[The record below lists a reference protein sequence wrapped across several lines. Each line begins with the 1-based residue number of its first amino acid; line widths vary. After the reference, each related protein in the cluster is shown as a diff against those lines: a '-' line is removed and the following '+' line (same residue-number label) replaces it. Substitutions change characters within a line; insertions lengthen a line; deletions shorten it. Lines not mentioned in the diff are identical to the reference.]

1 MEIIDQTAKVVMLKG
16 EGGDTIKSIDKT
28 TTQGLVDIYTITL
41 ESGNKTTF
49 NVTNGNGIKTIEK
62 TSTSGLIDTYTVT
75 FDNGETTTFT
85 VTNGEKGEKGDKG
98 DTGPQGPQGPK
109 GEKGDPGDGGGIANV
124 DTELSTTSTNPVQ
137 NKAIAEGINSI
148 LSQIV
153 PTASIESGANAS
165 KAYSVGDFLVKD
177 GTLYKATKAIAKD
190 YALTVGDN
198 IASET
203 IAEGLNSIQSQIVP
217 TASIEVGETAS
228 KAYSDDDYLVKDG
241 ILYKVTTDIAKD
253 DALTVGTNIVMTTVG
268 GELSSINER
277 LLRYKTIRFSYYY
290 SEKGKVVKLKL
301 RDIVKDLGTYAFVDG
316 STYLLMTDALGYY
329 INLPIGCTTKSG
341 GGYASCY
348 IEFATDG
355 FINSANICF
364 YSGSL
369 EGEFYVILHY
379 LPIE

>member
-62 TSTSGLIDTYTVT
+62 TSTSGLVDTYTIT
-75 FDNGETTTFT
+75 FDNGETTTFN

-148 LSQIV
+148 QSQIII
-153 PTASIESGANAS
+153 TASIERGAIAS
-165 KAYSVGDFLVKD
+165 RAYNVGEFLVKN
-177 GTLYKATKAIAKD
+177 GSLWKATR
-190 YALTVGDN
+190 
-198 IASET
+198 
-203 IAEGLNSIQSQIVP
+203 
-217 TASIEVGETAS
+217 
-228 KAYSDDDYLVKDG
+228 
-241 ILYKVTTDIAKD
+241 DIAKGS
-253 DALTVGTNIVMTTVG
+253 ALTPACIATVTIVS
-268 GELSSINER
+268 ELSSINER
-277 LLRYKTIRFSYYY
+277 LWQYKTTEFNYDYTQ
-290 SEKGKVVKLKL
+290 KGKVVSLDL
-301 RDIVKDLGTYAFVDG
+301 EDYIPDLGSVAFIDG
-316 STYLLMTDALGYY
+316 STYID
-329 INLPIGCTTKSG
+329 INDNMRLPIGCHEKSTDG
-341 GGYASCY
+341 SASCY
-348 IEFATDG
+348 IEYSSRGNT
-355 FINSANICF
+355 SVSF
-364 YSGSL
+364 YSRAFTGT
-369 EGEFYVILHY
+369 FHVIAHY